1 MLLRKKSSSEIEE
14 NNIKNKHIKKMIRTK
29 TNFLNKENERR
40 QNNYFKENLI
50 WITTENNQYEIYQ
63 KLIEINSINVFNIF
77 PFNDIDTALDNIIKI
92 KFSSTII
99 IIDGEIIDL
108 FFPKLY
114 QNIGNLYTIP
124 KILIFTKEQ
133 FHNLQKYE
141 SYPFFKI
148 EYVFTNYM
156 KLKREILKNY
166 LSKYF
171 STNNSFV
178 FEYIKKPN
186 ELVIPINYKKFIN
199 EPKINEINSF
209 NQLLYQKFILNNKV
223 TNLLSP
229 ALEYN
234 VPTQLLIKYWLRL
247 LTIPSFEKVIN
258 ENLLIEN
265 GNNFEILTQVLYMG
279 LKKKY
284 IQPCINKKLFR
295 GGILKQKELNEI
307 KENKKYNVNNETPN
321 LTCFNKI
328 YLTFSTDEKYALTYM
343 DNQRNFLEEDEE
355 LVFFEIEEGENID
368 VENASNTDIQN
379 YSLNSEIHEILFF
392 PFSYFEVSEISTL
405 KNTNYESNDDYNYIK
420 LKYLGKYKVK
430 FSNLA
435 QWKNIGDSKFVNN
448 IIKTNI
454 FDKNGLERIYNENPK
469 VFSYEI
475 LKKYFI
481 NRKSFI
487 KQNNNNTANKINT
500 GDNNNIDNNTNNDM
514 NINNND
520 NITDNYNDNINN
532 NQNVKNKKKWYLK

>member
-14 NNIKNKHIKKMIRTK
+14 NNIKNKHIEKMIRTK

-171 STNNSFV
+171 STNNNFV

-247 LTIPSFEKVIN
+247 LTIPTFEKVIN

-343 DNQRNFLEEDEE
+343 DNQRDFLEEDEE

-435 QWKNIGDSKFVNN
+435 QWKNIGFSKFVNN

-469 VFSYEI
+469 AFSYEI

>member
-14 NNIKNKHIKKMIRTK
+14 NNIKNKHIEKMIRTK

-247 LTIPSFEKVIN
+247 LTIPTFEKVIN

-343 DNQRNFLEEDEE
+343 DNQRDFLEEDEE

-487 KQNNNNTANKINT
+487 KQNNNN
-500 GDNNNIDNNTNNDM
+500 IDNNTNNDM

>member
-14 NNIKNKHIKKMIRTK
+14 NNIKNKHIEKMIRTK

-171 STNNSFV
+171 STNNNFV

-247 LTIPSFEKVIN
+247 LTIPTFEKVIS

-343 DNQRNFLEEDEE
+343 DNQRDFLEEDEE

-435 QWKNIGDSKFVNN
+435 QWKNIGFSKFVNN

-469 VFSYEI
+469 AFSYEI

-487 KQNNNNTANKINT
+487 KQNNNNTDNKINT
-500 GDNNNIDNNTNNDM
+500 DDNNNIDNNTNNDM

>member
-14 NNIKNKHIKKMIRTK
+14 NNIKNKHIEKMIRTK

-171 STNNSFV
+171 STNNNFV

-247 LTIPSFEKVIN
+247 LTIPTFEKVIN

-343 DNQRNFLEEDEE
+343 DNQRDFLEEDEE

-435 QWKNIGDSKFVNN
+435 QWKNIGFSKFVNN

-487 KQNNNNTANKINT
+487 KQNNNNTDNKINT
-500 GDNNNIDNNTNNDM
+500 DDNNNIDNNTNNDM